1 MWQCSNFYFASFQ
14 PISTRLKFNVK
25 QSSILPCDNAA
36 TICDSGDKD
45 YPEHLG
51 PFLSLICSNLWWWL
65 IWSLDVNET
74 PSHYKLRINICPTS
88 IQTLWQMLY
97 PQTPRRLKISLNQ
110 NISSFMVTI
119 TRWKRQ
125 QLVQQNKVNGIGP
138 RSRKRFRCTSPLASP
153 HFLRSY
159 LATFVKKTKMYL
171 SGLPSIPRSAICARP
186 KRGTSTVH
194 RTLSTSFSC
203 KEVTHLCSLCYIH
216 FRRVTHDLDGI

>member
-1 MWQCSNFYFASFQ
+1 
-14 PISTRLKFNVK
+14 
-25 QSSILPCDNAA
+25 
-36 TICDSGDKD
+36 
-45 YPEHLG
+45 
-51 PFLSLICSNLWWWL
+51 
-65 IWSLDVNET
+65 
-74 PSHYKLRINICPTS
+74 
-88 IQTLWQMLY
+88 MLY

-203 KEVTHLCSLCYIH
+203 KEVTHLKPLLYTLFQGYSWLRWHLRCISSCYFWSICTWQTSQHGSMLRKIFFVFFSNMNVSFFKFEVVMNPPSLK
-216 FRRVTHDLDGI
+216 FSSD